1 MKETTLAMSS
11 TAHLA
16 VTSSVL
22 ARQPSDRS
30 GSSSSSATVAT
41 AAGAGVSVFVVIL
54 VISGF
59 VAVVVYCRRK
69 KGKKSRKIIEHIGED
84 ESNIYALVDKPMKK
98 RIVPPAVPLQNF
110 DPMVEGLDR
119 KETPPPAEHNDP
131 STGQASNFQ
140 PVHAITCLDSPDPQ
154 EQSPPSH
161 PLTDPP
167 GNTRD
172 TDDVNSP
179 DSKGGGQASDC
190 EESCDQPVTDVYAVV
205 DKKGKKVAKHHPP
218 RPPPYADN

>member
-1 MKETTLAMSS
+1 MSS

-30 GSSSSSATVAT
+30 GSSSSSATAAA

-54 VISGF
+54 IISGF
-59 VAVVVYCRRK
+59 VAVVVYYRRK
-69 KGKKSRKIIEHIGED
+69 KGKKRRKVIEHIGED
-84 ESNIYALVDKPMKK
+84 ESNIYALVDKPRKK
-98 RIVPPAVPLQNF
+98 RNAPSTVPLQTDF
-110 DPMVEGLDR
+110 DLMEEGLDR
-119 KETPPPAEHNDP
+119 KETPPVGHNDP
-131 STGQASNFQ
+131 STGQASISM
-140 PVHAITCLDSPDPQ
+140 PAHAITRLDSTDPQ

-161 PLTDPP
+161 SLTGPP
-167 GNTRD
+167 GNTCD

-179 DSKGGGQASDC
+179 DSKGVGQASDC